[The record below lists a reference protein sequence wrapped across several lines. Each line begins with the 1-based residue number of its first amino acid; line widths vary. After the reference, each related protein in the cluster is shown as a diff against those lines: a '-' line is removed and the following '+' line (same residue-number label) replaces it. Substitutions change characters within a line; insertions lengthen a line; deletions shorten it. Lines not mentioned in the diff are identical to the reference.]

1 MEIEG
6 VKKDEKKVGRNDYY
20 PEASRYTLAILL
32 TVLIIWSVYDFVKTG
47 VPGFQ
52 LVLVGGTV
60 IVLGVIRRYLVS
72 KNSKN

>member
-1 MEIEG
+1 MKIEG
-6 VKKDEKKVGRNDYY
+6 VSKDDKKVGNYDYY

-32 TVLIIWSVYDFVKTG
+32 TVLIIWSIYDFVKTG
-47 VPGFQ
+47 KPGFQ